1 MNGLFHIFLIHP
13 ADADNSFAEV
23 MKLIYTDEQNRCEPN
38 DWHHGAGLHAES
50 RWMFLSDEIKKIS
63 VRIGG
68 MSYQLV
74 TAENDLYT
82 RQIAAKA
89 DEMIHRVLQ
98 NSPQLSV
105 NMCTVLAL
113 VNAVDEMTGLYQKLS
128 SIDGQKNET
137 EKQAGEARKELMRLR
152 EQNWEMKKELLRLND
167 LCKEYQALINKLTTP
182 EIAADQTEPAENEI
196 TPTPIETA
204 AAAAETAPETTVP
217 DTTAPAENRPENPP
231 TVNPSLRQTDLD
243 EYLRANGWPQTFEN
257 RKHDS

>member
-1 MNGLFHIFLIHP
+1 
-13 ADADNSFAEV
+13 
-23 MKLIYTDEQNRCEPN
+23 
-38 DWHHGAGLHAES
+38 
-50 RWMFLSDEIKKIS
+50 
-63 VRIGG
+63 

-182 EIAADQTEPAENEI
+182 EIAADQTEPAENE
-196 TPTPIETA
+196 TAPAPLETA
-204 AAAAETAPETTVP
+204 AAAAEPAPVTIGTATTAPETI
-217 DTTAPAENRPENPP
+217 AAAESRPENPP